1 MRKATV
7 TVSYDEKKLDALR
20 KYLEK
25 KGIDFEDEM
34 VKSIDTLYSKN
45 VPSAVNQVYRKMPLI
60 SVHEL
65 FDLLESVKKI
75 LPKVQ
80 TPLLI
85 LHAKDDHTAKP
96 ASADFIFD
104 NVN

>member
-34 VKSIDTLYSKN
+34 VKSIDTLYNKN
-45 VPSAVNQVYRKMPLI
+45 VPSAVKEYLDMKSEPSTPKRQ
-60 SVHEL
+60 E
-65 FDLLESVKKI
+65 VKN
-75 LPKVQ
+75 
-80 TPLLI
+80 
-85 LHAKDDHTAKP
+85 
-96 ASADFIFD
+96 SG
-104 NVN
+104 

>member
-45 VPSAVNQVYRKMPLI
+45 VPSAVKEYLDMKSDPSYPKRQ
-60 SVHEL
+60 E
-65 FDLLESVKKI
+65 VKN
-75 LPKVQ
+75 
-80 TPLLI
+80 
-85 LHAKDDHTAKP
+85 
-96 ASADFIFD
+96 SG
-104 NVN
+104 